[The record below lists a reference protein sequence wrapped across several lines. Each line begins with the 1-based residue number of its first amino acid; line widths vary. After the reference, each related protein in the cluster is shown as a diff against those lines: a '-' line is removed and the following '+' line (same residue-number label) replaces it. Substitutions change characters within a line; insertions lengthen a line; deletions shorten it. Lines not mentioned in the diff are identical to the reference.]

1 MKNYIQDGKVLD
13 FTAPAGGVVSGTPVQ
28 IGTFVVFPIASAA
41 VGETFAGYVEGVF
54 EVTKTASQA
63 WSEGDKLYFDSGADE
78 FTTVA
83 GSNVF
88 AGYAVEDVAGG
99 AGDILGKIKIYVE
112 GADSVI
118 GAGAVDLANLA
129 AGITPS
135 HVAKFAG
142 SVTWTG
148 GGASLAETVTGAVAG
163 DIIIATIR
171 SVPTEAAYLVS
182 AAPTTDTVTFTLS
195 AANTSNDAIIDYVVM
210 RAAA

>member
-1 MKNYIQDGKVLD
+1 MKNYLQDGKVLD
-13 FTAPAGGVVSGTPVQ
+13 FTAPVGGVTSGVPVQ
-28 IGTFVVFPIASAA
+28 IGTFVVFPIATVAA
-41 VGETFAGYVEGVF
+41 GEIFAGQVEGVF
-54 EVTKTASQA
+54 EAPKTDSQA
-63 WSEGDKLYFDSGADE
+63 WAEGDKLYFDSGAVE

-88 AGYAVEDVAGG
+88 AGYAVEDVAVT
-99 AGDILGKIKIYVE
+99 AGLILGKVKSYVE

-129 AGITPS
+129 AGIAPS
-135 HVAKFAG
+135 HIAKYAG

-148 GGASLAETVTGAVAG
+148 AGASVAETVTGAVAG
-163 DIIIATIR
+163 DIIVATIR
-171 SVPTEAAYLVS
+171 SAPSEAAYLVS